1 MYSLLLAIH
10 NVIRWFAL
18 ILGIAAAVLVWV
30 GWLRKR
36 EWRTSDQKIGSYF
49 GIAVDIQFLLGL
61 VLYFFLSPLTQTAM
75 HDFGTAMSVSNL
87 RFFALVH
94 PFYMILALVCAHLG
108 SILPRRTEDSS
119 IKYRRAA
126 IWFTL
131 AVLFILLGMP
141 WNRPLLPGL
150 G

>member
-1 MYSLLLAIH
+1 MYSIVLAVH

-18 ILGIAAAVLVWV
+18 ILGIVAAVLVWV

-36 EWRTSDQKIGSYF
+36 PWRASDQKMGSYF
-49 GIAVDIQFLLGL
+49 GMAVDLQLLLGL
-61 VLYFFLSPLTQTAM
+61 ILFFLLSPLTRTAL
-75 HDFGTAMSVSNL
+75 HDFGTAMSVSSL
-87 RFFALVH
+87 RFFALEH
-94 PFYMILALVCAHLG
+94 PLYMILAVVCAHLG

-141 WNRPLLPGL
+141 WDRPLLPGL